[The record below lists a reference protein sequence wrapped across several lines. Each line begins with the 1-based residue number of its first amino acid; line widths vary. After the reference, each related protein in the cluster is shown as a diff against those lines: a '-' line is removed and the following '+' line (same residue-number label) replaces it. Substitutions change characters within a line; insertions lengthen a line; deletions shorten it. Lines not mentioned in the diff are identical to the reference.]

1 MLIYLLLQV
10 VLWLV
15 NFAFEALEFDLPTWQ
30 QVVLRITEFITY
42 LASGCKILATYTDFE
57 YLLILLSLSML
68 VATFHGLY
76 KVLRWIIR
84 KIPFINIS

>member
-30 QVVLRITEFITY
+30 QVVLLITEFIEY
-42 LASGCKILATYTDFE
+42 IGAGCKILATYTDFQ
-57 YLLILLSLSML
+57 YLLVLFGLSIL
-68 VATFHGLY
+68 VATFHNLY